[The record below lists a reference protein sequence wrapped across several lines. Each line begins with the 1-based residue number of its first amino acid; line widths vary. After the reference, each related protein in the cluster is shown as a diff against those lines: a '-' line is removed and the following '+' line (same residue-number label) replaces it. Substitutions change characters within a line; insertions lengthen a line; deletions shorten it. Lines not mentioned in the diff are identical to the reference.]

1 MLCILAEVTKTFG
14 SKLLLWGPCWD
25 DFVDSILTTSSHIK
39 CHRNCRSYWCS
50 HSIEIW
56 LFSSFFTHS
65 WWDHFLPWA
74 RARSFITSARSGT
87 SLLLLS
93 CVGLCLV
100 WLSLDLQVLVSLLLF
115 LSLSV
120 VLGICHLNNLFCFL
134 LFFDLPSKINFLP
147 ERWYFIVLLIMLAV
161 CVGLVDLH
169 IIGDIFLH
177 VNIRH
182 FFRRCIEVNLL
193 ALHDLIKNL
202 WRRNSSILLLL
213 LEKLAA
219 WSWWKLL
226 RSSYFSTLP
235 WREAIGVLHFTL
247 WLSPECVI
255 NLSGKIFL
263 KRLSKLF
270 HYFDLLIRE
279 AHNRRHA

>member
-1 MLCILAEVTKTFG
+1 MLCILTEVSIIFG
-14 SKLLLWGPCWD
+14 SHLLLRRSRWD
-25 DFVDSILTTSSHIK
+25 DFIDGILATSSHIK
-39 CHRNCRSYWCS
+39 CHSNRGSNWCS
-50 HSIEIW
+50 HSVEIW
-56 LFSSFFTHS
+56 LFSSLFTHC
-65 WWDHFLPWA
+65 WGDHFLPWA
-74 RARSFITSARSGT
+74 RAFFVASARSRT
-87 SLLLLS
+87 SLLMLS
-93 CVGLCLV
+93 CVGLSLV
-100 WLSLDLQVLVSLLLF
+100 WLSLDLQVLISFLLF

-120 VLGICHLNNLFCFL
+120 VLGICHLYNLFCFL

-169 IIGDIFLH
+169 IIRDVFLH
-177 VNIRH
+177 VDIRD
-182 FFRRCIEVNLL
+182 FFGGCIEVNLL

-247 WLSPECVI
+247 WLSPECII
-255 NLSGKIFL
+255 NLPGKI
-263 KRLSKLF
+263 LF
-270 HYFDLLIRE
+270 KCLR
-279 AHNRRHA
+279 